1 MKNTKPPRPASL
13 AAAACSPD
21 KMQPKLTIKSA
32 PIDLELCELLG
43 DKPGDF
49 LVLCFD
55 GVQLDFF
62 GTPYDSPRA
71 RVERQGLVDAINDT
85 SETSLW
91 PDMWKNWKAQICQQF
106 KLPETT
112 TSDKYRPV
120 VTLEIS
126 RVCAGY
132 SEHLHA
138 AIGLFEKLGD
148 KITMWSVREIIKGD
162 VLVEIFAPDF
172 KKYSRTGNR
181 ASLVIAETV
190 CELLKAN
197 QENRE
202 LCGVAAK
209 PK

>member
-21 KMQPKLTIKSA
+21 KIQPKLTIKSA

-85 SETSLW
+85 SENSLW
-91 PDMWKNWKAQICQQF
+91 PDMWKKWKAQICQQF

-132 SEHLHA
+132 SEYLHA
-138 AIGLFEKLGD
+138 AIQLFEDCAD
-148 KITMWSVREIIKGD
+148 KIERWELKQGVD
-162 VLVEIFAPDF
+162 C
-172 KKYSRTGNR
+172 R
-181 ASLVIAETV
+181 ASVVDKRGVTYLNIRKTMSEAIAATML
-190 CELLKAN
+190 ELLKDHQVNISSN
-197 QENRE
+197 Q
-202 LCGVAAK
+202 
-209 PK
+209 